1 MKINLSIR
9 FIFFVLCRKWLVER
23 VLFVTVFLFIIATI
37 TVILILIILSKL
49 TASIHYY
56 HGNDNDQLLIHIK
69 ALYGLIHKK
78 IEVPVIK
85 VDKQDTSVQFKVDET
100 NGTPSSNE
108 KGKITLD
115 SVMESMEN
123 VQQFVHSVRNVQPI
137 LKRFFK
143 RLIVHEFVWK
153 SLIGTSDAA
162 LTARLTGAIWTG
174 KGFVQMFLYK
184 YVSVRCVP
192 VLEVTPFYHQ
202 KRSVTDLRCIVSIS
216 VGNAI
221 ITALKLIVQYKR
233 SGGHFPIISA
243 SKKQSVEKDV

>member
-1 MKINLSIR
+1 MLSR
-9 FIFFVLCRKWLVER
+9 
-23 VLFVTVFLFIIATI
+23 
-37 TVILILIILSKL
+37 L
-49 TASIHYY
+49 TTSIHYY

-69 ALYGLIHKK
+69 VLYGLIQKK

-85 VDKQDTSVQFKVDET
+85 VDKQETSVQFKVDET
-100 NGTPSSNE
+100 NSHE

-115 SVMESMEN
+115 SVLESMEN
-123 VQQFVHSVRNVQPI
+123 VQQFVQSVRNVQPI
-137 LKRFFK
+137 LRRFFK
-143 RLIVHEFVWK
+143 RMVVHEFIWR
-153 SLIGTSDAA
+153 SLVGTSDAA

-184 YVSVRCVP
+184 FLSMRCVP
-192 VLEVTPFYHQ
+192 VLEVTPSYHQ

-233 SGGHFPIISA
+233 SGGHFPITSA
-243 SKKQSVEKDV
+243 IKKQSVENDV